1 MAITVGTSNL
11 DPNLSNGNIGV
22 KVAQIAKEQQKVEGE
37 IALQLIKATDET
49 TQSRP
54 IGNSGHNINTSA

>member
-1 MAITVGTSNL
+1 MPMTVGTSNL

-22 KVAQIAKEQQKVEGE
+22 RVAQMSKEQQKVEGE
-37 IALQLIKATDET
+37 IALQLIKATAET
-49 TQSRP
+49 SQSRP